1 MTSAQSS
8 RPPNRQ
14 TVTRSNSVLMGGRG
28 RGPLSLVVTLS
39 VIRVRILSIFL
50 HFRSPSIAGFMLTA
64 TRPVERNP
72 IMTDTAQA
80 MSTSDTAFDPT
91 VALGDLLADVGL
103 SVADAGGRVTF
114 AGQDPIIAARHR
126 LGAAIGI
133 PMMGNAIAAAAMH
146 RNRGGPGQRQTFSSR
161 CSCTTYPTST
171 RCFVDCQPTTPAWRC
186 SIPVWCCARSNPG
199 DGCWG
204 STAAHST
211 WSPSTCGRRW
221 PRATGA
227 IQISDRTMRRKL
239 PILDTSELES
249 GV

>member
-1 MTSAQSS
+1 
-8 RPPNRQ
+8 
-14 TVTRSNSVLMGGRG
+14 
-28 RGPLSLVVTLS
+28 
-39 VIRVRILSIFL
+39 
-50 HFRSPSIAGFMLTA
+50 MLTA

-146 RNRGGPGQRQTFSSR
+146 RHRGGPGQRQTFSSR

-171 RCFVDCQPTTPAWRC
+171 R
-186 SIPVWCCARSNPG
+186 
-199 DGCWG
+199 
-204 STAAHST
+204 
-211 WSPSTCGRRW
+211 
-221 PRATGA
+221 
-227 IQISDRTMRRKL
+227 
-239 PILDTSELES
+239 
-249 GV
+249 